1 MTPIQRLCGNIA
13 CIVWSVC
20 MFGFFC
26 FVLFFNLT
34 NIINKLSTP
43 FFLQGLLK
51 GKEPNKMRLGLCSR
65 SGDILEPMIT
75 PQWYVNCG
83 NMAKRST
90 DAVRNGELKIVP
102 ADHEKT
108 WFHWLDN
115 IQDWCVSRQLWWGH
129 QIPAWFC
136 KTKAEG
142 ETVQKMNMADNNRW
156 IVARNEE
163 DAKEKALKLLGC
175 TEDELLLERDADVLD
190 TWFSSGLFPFSVMG
204 WPDNTDDFK
213 AFYPTSLL
221 ETGLDILFFW
231 VARMVMMGLELTDTL
246 PFHTVFLHAMVRD
259 KEGRKMSK
267 SLGNVIDPLEV
278 IGGCTLQALQ
288 DRIAGGNLPPKE
300 IERAKKNLK
309 DEFPVGIPE
318 CGSDALRFGLLAYT
332 VQGKDINLD
341 VKRVVGYRNFCN
353 KMWNSTRFALMYL
366 TDFQPTPTMLEDLM
380 SSGKMATRDRFMIS
394 RLMKGTEAIDEN
406 FSNYKFG
413 DAQQAGY
420 QLWLN
425 DMCDVYLELIKPTV
439 QSKGDEKKDARW
451 AAQATLWVALETQL
465 RGLHP
470 MMPFITEELWQRLPG
485 RGTLGE
491 DEKPTIMLAK
501 FPEIVDSYKND
512 KCEESMTLTLEIVK
526 ACRSLRASYNIQPKD
541 LTHFFIKMTEGADVV
556 QTQVDDIM
564 TLGSGSQVDINPP
577 DEDIPDS
584 VGTMVVND
592 TITVLVDL
600 KGKVDFKTEIGRL
613 NKNLKKTK
621 GPMDQL
627 ENKMTTDGYQENV
640 PDDLKIANGEKLVGL
655 KKKCADIEEAIVN
668 FERLL
673 TLEDN

>member
-1 MTPIQRLCGNIA
+1 
-13 CIVWSVC
+13 
-20 MFGFFC
+20 
-26 FVLFFNLT
+26 
-34 NIINKLSTP
+34 
-43 FFLQGLLK
+43 
-51 GKEPNKMRLGLCSR
+51 
-65 SGDILEPMIT
+65 
-75 PQWYVNCG
+75 
-83 NMAKRST
+83 
-90 DAVRNGELKIVP
+90 
-102 ADHEKT
+102 
-108 WFHWLDN
+108 
-115 IQDWCVSRQLWWGH
+115 
-129 QIPAWFC
+129 
-136 KTKAEG
+136 
-142 ETVQKMNMADNNRW
+142 
-156 IVARNEE
+156 
-163 DAKEKALKLLGC
+163 LGC
-175 TEDELLLERDADVLD
+175 
-190 TWFSSGLFPFSVMG
+190 
-204 WPDNTDDFK
+204 
-213 AFYPTSLL
+213 
-221 ETGLDILFFW
+221 
-231 VARMVMMGLELTDTL
+231 
-246 PFHTVFLHAMVRD
+246 
-259 KEGRKMSK
+259 
-267 SLGNVIDPLEV
+267 
-278 IGGCTLQALQ
+278 
-288 DRIAGGNLPPKE
+288 
-300 IERAKKNLK
+300 
-309 DEFPVGIPE
+309 
-318 CGSDALRFGLLAYT
+318 
-332 VQGKDINLD
+332 
-341 VKRVVGYRNFCN
+341 
-353 KMWNSTRFALMYL
+353 
-366 TDFQPTPTMLEDLM
+366 
-380 SSGKMATRDRFMIS
+380 
-394 RLMKGTEAIDEN
+394 
-406 FSNYKFG
+406 
-413 DAQQAGY
+413 
-420 QLWLN
+420 
-425 DMCDVYLELIKPTV
+425 
-439 QSKGDEKKDARW
+439 
-451 AAQATLWVALETQL
+451 TLWVALETQL